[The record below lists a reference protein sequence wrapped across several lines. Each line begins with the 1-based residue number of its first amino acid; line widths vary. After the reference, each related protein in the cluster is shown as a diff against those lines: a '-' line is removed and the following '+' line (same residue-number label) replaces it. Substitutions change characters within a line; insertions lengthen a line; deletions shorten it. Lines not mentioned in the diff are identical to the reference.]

1 MKKRRGL
8 TRLIDEFVE
17 VMGTAN
23 RLQQIDFSKNDEMT
37 ALSLKICKD
46 EIRKMK
52 RGDEL
57 FIEQRGTTNEATL
70 MIGNEAN

>member
-1 MKKRRGL
+1 
-8 TRLIDEFVE
+8 
-17 VMGTAN
+17 
-23 RLQQIDFSKNDEMT
+23 MT

-46 EIRKMK
+46 EIMKMK

>member
-1 MKKRRGL
+1 
-8 TRLIDEFVE
+8 
-17 VMGTAN
+17 
-23 RLQQIDFSKNDEMT
+23 MT

-57 FIEQRGTTNEATL
+57 FIEQRVTTNEVTL
-70 MIGNEAN
+70 MIGNEANQ